1 MKKTN
6 TALSIKM
13 NKEEID
19 LVERRAKECGETKS
33 RYARRILI
41 ESVQN
46 PFYTGED
53 VVRLLMEI
61 GCDLQGMNMD
71 NARDT
76 ISGLNRKGA
85 KICQILSLR

>member
-13 NKEEID
+13 NKEEI
-19 LVERRAKECGETKS
+19 EMIEGRAKECGETKS
-33 RYARRILI
+33 RYARRVLV

-53 VVRLLMEI
+53 VMRLLMEI
-61 GCDLQGMNMD
+61 GYDLQGMNLD
-71 NARDT
+71 NAENMIAD
-76 ISGLNRKGA
+76 LNIKGE